1 MASRVSRTASPTLTA
16 ASQVLAP
23 YLAQPAIHRQWT
35 TSLLANWLAMAG
47 IRSPGRSF
55 RSVSTRTRRVLPIFS
70 THLSTGW

>member
-1 MASRVSRTASPTLTA
+1 MSRTASPALTA

-35 TSLLANWLAMAG
+35 ASLLAELAG
-47 IRSPGRSF
+47 QGRNPQPGAVF
-55 RSVSTRTRRVLPIFS
+55 PASVSTRTLRVLPIFS